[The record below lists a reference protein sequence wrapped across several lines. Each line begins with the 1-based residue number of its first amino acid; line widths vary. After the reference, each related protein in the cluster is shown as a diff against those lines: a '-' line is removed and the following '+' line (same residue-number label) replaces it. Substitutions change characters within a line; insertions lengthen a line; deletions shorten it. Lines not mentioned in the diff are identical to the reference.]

1 MALRHA
7 TSGEIVRIGELGSA
21 SENVP
26 STAIVRDDHIEVMRL
41 VLSAGKTVAEHGVD
55 GPITLHCLQGAVEVR
70 AHNETKLLR
79 AGELMYLAGAVA
91 HGFRAVEDTSL
102 LATVVRVQKT

>member
-7 TSGEIVRIGELGSA
+7 TSGEIVRIDA
-21 SENVP
+21 FDPAAANVP

-41 VLSAGKTVAEHGVD
+41 VLPAGKNVPEHGVD
-55 GPITLHCLQGAVEVR
+55 GPITLHCLQGAVEVH

-79 AGELMYLAGAVA
+79 AGELMYLAGAVS
-91 HGFRAVEDTSL
+91 HGFHAVEDTSL
-102 LATVVRVQKT
+102 LATVVRLQTT